1 MNIFEKVAKEVGT
14 VIAYPFFHVTKII
27 EILTDVLKDEPTVKT
42 AVVGLI
48 QQIESVVKDATY
60 AASAYGLNMTD
71 DVAEIIAAKA
81 LFEYVKSTF
90 LPDVEAVYKDLAV
103 DIEASDST
111 TTSTT
116 TTAAATSITETAA
129 AETVSVG
136 PGLHAVTAA

>member
-14 VIAYPFFHVTKII
+14 VIAYPFVHTTKII

-116 TTAAATSITETAA
+116 TTAAAISTTETAA

>member
-14 VIAYPFFHVTKII
+14 VIASPFVHTTKII

-116 TTAAATSITETAA
+116 TTAAAISTTETAA

>member
-14 VIAYPFFHVTKII
+14 VIAYPFVHTTKII

-60 AASAYGLNMTD
+60 AASAGGLNLTD
-71 DVAEIIAAKA
+71 DVAEIVAAKA

-103 DIEASDST
+103 DIKASDST